1 MPATAPLTASP
12 YATQADLESRYSER
26 DLRMVTDPQAQS
38 IDDTRTKQALD
49 DAQSEIDSHLGQRYQ
64 LPLQTL
70 VASALDPLVP
80 FVPALLATPTVLKRL
95 SCDIAIYRLQTLR
108 PADDVKDA
116 RNRYEDTLK
125 TLRMMAKGEL
135 QIPDATLLPGISVLG
150 DNADI
155 SAGTADFGAES
166 LSPFARGRR

>member
-1 MPATAPLTASP
+1 MPALTATP

-26 DLRMVTDPQAQS
+26 DLRLVTDPQAQS

-70 VASALDPLVP
+70 AASALDPLVP
-80 FVPALLATPTVLKRL
+80 FVPALLATPMVLKRL

-116 RNRYEDTLK
+116 RHRYEDTLK
-125 TLRMMAKGEL
+125 TLRMMAKGEI
-135 QIPDATLLPGISVLG
+135 QIPGASLVPGVATLG
-150 DNADI
+150 DDAAL
-155 SAGTADFGAES
+155 SAGSADFGAEN
-166 LSPFARGRR
+166 LSPFARSRR

>member
-1 MPATAPLTASP
+1 MPALTATP

-70 VASALDPLVP
+70 VASALDPLLP
-80 FVPALLATPTVLKRL
+80 FVPALLATPLVLKRL

-116 RNRYEDTLK
+116 RHRYEDTLK
-125 TLRMMAKGEL
+125 TLRMMAKGEVNIGGASL
-135 QIPDATLLPGISVLG
+135 LAGVATLG
-150 DNADI
+150 DGATQ
-155 SAGTADFGAES
+155 SAGSADFGAES
-166 LSPFARGRR
+166 LSPFARSRR

>member
-1 MPATAPLTASP
+1 MPALTATP

-70 VASALDPLVP
+70 VASALDPLLP
-80 FVPALLATPTVLKRL
+80 FVPALLATPLVLKRL

-116 RNRYEDTLK
+116 RHRYEDTLK
-125 TLRMMAKGEL
+125 TLRMMAKGEVNIGGASL
-135 QIPDATLLPGISVLG
+135 LAGVATLG
-150 DNADI
+150 DGATQ
-155 SAGTADFGAES
+155 SAGSADFGAES
-166 LSPFARGRR
+166 LNPFARSRR

>member
-1 MPATAPLTASP
+1 MPALTATP
-12 YATQADLESRYSER
+12 YATQADLELRYSER

-70 VASALDPLVP
+70 AASALDPLVP
-80 FVPALLATPTVLKRL
+80 FVPALLATPMVLKRL

-116 RNRYEDTLK
+116 RHRYEDTLK
-125 TLRMMAKGEL
+125 TLRMMAKGEI
-135 QIPDATLLPGISVLG
+135 QIPGASLVPGVATLG
-150 DNADI
+150 DDAAL
-155 SAGTADFGAES
+155 SAGSADFGAES
-166 LSPFARGRR
+166 PSPFARSRR

>member
-1 MPATAPLTASP
+1 MPALTATP
-12 YATQADLESRYSER
+12 YATQADLELRYSER

-80 FVPALLATPTVLKRL
+80 FVPALLATPLVLKRL

-116 RNRYEDTLK
+116 RHRYEDTLK
-125 TLRMMAKGEL
+125 TLRMMAKGEI
-135 QIPDATLLPGISVLG
+135 QIPGASLVPGVATLG
-150 DNADI
+150 DDAAL
-155 SAGTADFGAES
+155 SAGSADFGAAS
-166 LSPFARGRR
+166 ASPFDRSRR

>member
-1 MPATAPLTASP
+1 MPALTATP

-64 LPLQTL
+64 LPLQKL
-70 VASALDPLVP
+70 AISDINALPPVYVAELLPT
-80 FVPALLATPTVLKRL
+80 PAVLKRIA
-95 SCDIAIYRLQTLR
+95 CDIAIYRLQTLR

-116 RNRYEDTLK
+116 RHRYEDTLK
-125 TLRMMAKGEL
+125 TLRMMAKGEVN
-135 QIPDATLLPGISVLG
+135 IAGATLLDGVSTLG
-150 DNADI
+150 DGAAQ
-155 SAGTADFGAES
+155 SAGAADFGTAS
-166 LSPFARGRR
+166 ASPFDRNRR

>member
-1 MPATAPLTASP
+1 MPALNATP

-80 FVPALLATPTVLKRL
+80 FVAQALSTPSVLKRL
-95 SCDIAIYRLQTLR
+95 ACDIAIYRLQTLR

-116 RNRYEDTLK
+116 RHRYEDTLK
-125 TLRMMAKGEL
+125 TLRMMAKGEI
-135 QIPDATLLPGISVLG
+135 QIPGASLVPGVATLG
-150 DNADI
+150 DDAAL
-155 SAGTADFGAES
+155 SAGSADFGAEN
-166 LSPFARGRR
+166 LSPFARSRR

>member
-1 MPATAPLTASP
+1 MPALTATP

-26 DLRMVTDPQAQS
+26 DLRLVTDPQAQS

-70 VASALDPLVP
+70 VASVLDPLVP
-80 FVPALLATPTVLKRL
+80 FVAQALATPSVLKRL
-95 SCDIAIYRLQTLR
+95 ACDIAIYRLQTLR

-116 RNRYEDTLK
+116 RHRYEDTLK
-125 TLRMMAKGEL
+125 TLRMMAKGEI
-135 QIPDATLLPGISVLG
+135 QIPGALLVPGVSTLG
-150 DNADI
+150 DDAAL
-155 SAGTADFGAES
+155 SAGSADFGAENP
-166 LSPFARGRR
+166 SPFARSRR

>member
-1 MPATAPLTASP
+1 MPALTATP

-80 FVPALLATPTVLKRL
+80 FVPALLATPMVLKRL

-116 RNRYEDTLK
+116 RHRYEDTLK
-125 TLRMMAKGEL
+125 TLRMMAKGEVNIGGASL
-135 QIPDATLLPGISVLG
+135 LAGVATLG
-150 DNADI
+150 DGATQ
-155 SAGTADFGAES
+155 SAGSADFGAES
-166 LSPFARGRR
+166 LNPFARSRR

>member
-1 MPATAPLTASP
+1 MPALTATP

-70 VASALDPLVP
+70 AASALDPLVP
-80 FVPALLATPTVLKRL
+80 FVAQALATPSVLKRL
-95 SCDIAIYRLQTLR
+95 ACDIAIYRLQTLR

-116 RNRYEDTLK
+116 RHRYEDTLK
-125 TLRMMAKGEL
+125 TLRMMAKGEI
-135 QIPDATLLPGISVLG
+135 QIPGASLVPGVATLG
-150 DNADI
+150 DDAAL
-155 SAGTADFGAES
+155 SAGSADFGAEN
-166 LSPFARGRR
+166 LSPFARSRR